1 MKILQ
6 INAVYGYLSTGM
18 IVKDIGRIIAEHG
31 HEAFFAYQSTNETV
45 RNGHCIGNLFDWKM
59 HALLSRL
66 SGKQSYHSK
75 IATYKLLKY
84 IDEIKPD
91 VVHLHNLHSNYIH
104 LNILLDYLAKKD
116 IATVITMH
124 DCWYFT
130 GKCFHYI
137 DYGCNGFMNGCGNC
151 PKRKISPPSWFFDF
165 SKSMFKDR
173 KEYLLAIP
181 RLKIVG
187 CSDWICNEAKKGFL
201 HDADIVTIWN
211 GVDTDTFK
219 PYDKNQ
225 MKKKYKCAGKY
236 VVMGMAN
243 KWFLPQ
249 NKELLDKTVEQ
260 IGENDLLMII
270 GCNEVQLKNA
280 EKYGNKVK
288 AVGFIKGRKELA
300 EYYSMADVFVNP
312 THADTLPTVNM
323 ESICCGTP
331 VVTYAVCGSG
341 ELVLEGC
348 GTVVPENDVEGMINA
363 FKNITPT
370 DCSSIGAQAFD
381 RQVSYKKYLNVYEEL
396 LRKDV

>member
-18 IVKDIGRIIAEHG
+18 IVKDIGRIITENG

-45 RNGHCIGNLFDWKM
+45 NNGYCIGNSFDWKM

-75 IATYKLLKY
+75 FATYKFLKY

-104 LNILLDYLAKKD
+104 LNMLLDYLAKKD

-137 DYGCNGFMNGCGNC
+137 DHGCNGFTNGCGNC
-151 PKRKISPPSWFFDF
+151 PKRKTSPPSWFFDF
-165 SKSMFKDR
+165 SKTMFKDR
-173 KEYLLAIP
+173 KKYLLAIP
-181 RLKIVG
+181 RLQIVG

-201 HDADIVTIWN
+201 RDTNIVPIWN

-219 PYDKNQ
+219 PYDKSQ
-225 MKKKYKCAGKY
+225 MKKKYDCLDKR

-249 NKELLDKTVEQ
+249 NKELLEKTVEQ
-260 IGENDLLMII
+260 IGENDLLMLV
-270 GCNEVQLKNA
+270 GCNEVQFKNA

-288 AVGFIKGRKELA
+288 TVGFIKGRKELA

-331 VVTYAVCGSG
+331 VVTYAVCGSS

-348 GTVVPENDVEGMINA
+348 GRVVPENDVEGMINA
-363 FKNITPT
+363 FNNIVPT
-370 DCSSIGAQAFD
+370 DCSSIGAKAFD
-381 RQVSYKKYLNVYEEL
+381 RQVSYEKYLNVYEEL
-396 LRKDV
+396 FRKDV